1 MPTRSGTLC
10 RLRRKRKVPVTGF
23 RPYRARDG
31 FALEGRQVCVFVNK
45 NRLSPV
51 GRRTFP
57 AGLPLKTVHHE
68 KRIRQGRTPENR
80 RRPKAEI
87 HRQHT
92 ARYAAVSS
100 TEIPRPAVGQTT
112 RPDHPRT
119 DRTRLSEGEDAARA
133 SRLYGPTQRHRP
145 QPEPTDQTGPRRR
158 FRLGRSFARPY
169 RFRDREHPKT
179 PVS

>member
-1 MPTRSGTLC
+1 MGMAHRSLC
-10 RLRRKRKVPVTGF
+10 AYPKGK
-23 RPYRARDG
+23 
-31 FALEGRQVCVFVNK
+31 RQVCVFVNE

-87 HRQHT
+87 HRLHKTRYRTLSATQN
-92 ARYAAVSS
+92 ARPGIRTLACRS
-100 TEIPRPAVGQTT
+100 RPAV
-112 RPDHPRT
+112 
-119 DRTRLSEGEDAARA
+119 DRARLSEGADAARA

-145 QPEPTDQTGPRRR
+145 QPEPTDQTGQHRRIR
-158 FRLGRSFARPY
+158 IGRPFARCG
-169 RFRDREHPKT
+169 RFRDRGHPKT
-179 PVS
+179 TAP